1 MYNKFDKSIT
11 QSKPQNSQLRYP
23 VNVPPIQMEDML
35 EPQKDLTEA
44 EKDALIQKRKDRFGP
59 VDNTPAAPAST
70 T

>member
-1 MYNKFDKSIT
+1 
-11 QSKPQNSQLRYP
+11 
-23 VNVPPIQMEDML
+23 MEDML

-70 T
+70 SQTLP